1 MDEVLS
7 ALILASLD
15 RLQPGTAVQLCRAA
29 GSVQAVIDNRRDIR
43 SIAPAAPQRVVD
55 ALADVEAARRK
66 AEGEVEYAMRTG
78 VKTLVRSSS

>member
-29 GSVQAVIDNRRDIR
+29 GSVQVVIG
-43 SIAPAAPQRVVD
+43 PE
-55 ALADVEAARRK
+55 ADLISDEIK
-66 AEGEVEYAMRTG
+66 PYL
-78 VKTLVRSSS
+78 K